1 MTKKEFLQTC
11 WIPHTKRLPPD
22 TQELVVA
29 WNYKKECPW
38 VVESQ
43 ILRKHAKEW
52 VQNPTCFDSSHNI
65 ALFTSHWMK
74 LPGPAND
81 KANQD

>member
-1 MTKKEFLQTC
+1 MTKKEFLQSC
-11 WIPHTKRLPPD
+11 WVPYTKRLPPD
-22 TQELVVA
+22 TDEIVIA
-29 WNYKKECPW
+29 WNYKQKAPW
-38 VVESQ
+38 PAVSFV
-43 ILRKHAKEW
+43 LRKDAEQLIEDPKH
-52 VQNPTCFDSSHNI
+52 FDGSHNI